1 MEIRIKL
8 SEKYLNEK
16 EQEVN
21 AIKDVTKDDVINS
34 IGKLLAIAFFRQE
47 STLHECVEI
56 DAENLEGESEK
67 SALEKIL
74 LPLSAITGEVLH
86 PEFTKTEQDKE

>member
-8 SEKYLNEK
+8 SKKYLNEK
-16 EQEVN
+16 EQEVK
-21 AIKDVTKDDVINS
+21 ATKDDTKDDVINN
-34 IGKLLAIAFFRQE
+34 IGKLLAIAFFRKE

-56 DAENLEGESEK
+56 DAENLDGETAK
-67 SALEKIL
+67 STLEKIL